1 MMKKLIG
8 IIILIF
14 FTVPVL
20 SSCYDYKEPN
30 DIAYVVAIGVDEG
43 THEGV
48 YNFSLQFAR
57 PSQISGGSS
66 EEGGSGKETIG
77 MVTVEAPSIYSAL
90 NMANHTISKTFTLSH
105 TKIIVL
111 SDKISKK
118 GIVALT
124 DSLGRSSD
132 IRPYVFMC
140 VSNGDAKKYLKSVD
154 PVVEINP
161 VKYYRLMFENPNSS
175 FFPKTT
181 ANEVYENFKSGL
193 CDTVMPLVGVANKSQ
208 NNSKNESQEGGGG
221 GSSGGSSGSSGGGS
235 GGSSGGGGGSSG
247 GGSSPQSQDT
257 GGDSQKQDEKLL
269 SEEKKIPV
277 NKDGFEYDMKK
288 YIAGEM
294 DIEKQNDSELVG
306 GAVFKE
312 DKMIGLMSNIECEI
326 YNIIIGQFQNAYS
339 VIYSP
344 KSPQTP
350 TTIRLEATKKP
361 NIKVDTKTDSP
372 KILIKLFL
380 EGNFMSVAE
389 DYPIETKDD
398 EFEKTTSQYIKEACE
413 KLLYK
418 SRDEYN
424 SDIFGFSKKAKQNF
438 YDYKSFTAYDW
449 REKYKNAS
457 FEVLVEFKI
466 RKTGLT
472 IREGERK

>member
-1 MMKKLIG
+1 MKKLIS

-14 FTVPVL
+14 FTVPIL
-20 SSCYDYKEPN
+20 SGCYDYKEPN
-30 DIAYVVAIGVDEG
+30 DIAYIVAIGIDEG
-43 THEGV
+43 SHEGV

-118 GIVALT
+118 GIVSLT

-208 NNSKNESQEGGGG
+208 NNSKNESQEGGGE
-221 GSSGGSSGSSGGGS
+221 SS
-235 GGSSGGGGGSSG
+235 GGSSG
-247 GGSSPQSQDT
+247 GGSSGGSSPQAQDT
-257 GGDSQKQDEKLL
+257 GGNSQTKDEQLL
-269 SEEKKIPV
+269 EKEEKIPV
-277 NKDGFEYDMKK
+277 NKDGFEYNMKK
-288 YIAGEM
+288 YIAGEL

-344 KSPQTP
+344 SSPSSP

-361 NIKVDTKTDSP
+361 SVKVDTKTDSP

-389 DYPIETKDD
+389 DYPIETKDE
-398 EFEKTTSQYIKEACE
+398 EFEKSTSLYIKESCE
-413 KLLYK
+413 KLLNK
-418 SRDEYN
+418 TRDEYN
-424 SDIFGFSKKAKQNF
+424 SDIFGFAKKAKQNF
-438 YDYKSFTAYDW
+438 LTYDEFFAYGW
-449 REKYKNAS
+449 RDKYKNAS
-457 FEVLVEFKI
+457 FEVMVDFKI